1 MTLDPKLARTIVRK
15 RERGAREI
23 EEANELI
30 RKAIA
35 DGASYR
41 ELARAIGLDDATVHY
56 IVNGRKR

>member
-1 MTLDPKLARTIVRK
+1 VTLDPKVARAIVRK
-15 RERGAREI
+15 RQRGAREV

-35 DGASYR
+35 DGATLR
-41 ELARAIGLDDATVHY
+41 ELGDAIGLSDATVHY